1 MAAIPTHGARFYRAL
16 FASTFFIS
24 AVTVGGGYV
33 IIPLLKMKYVDEYG
47 WIDDKETLD
56 LVAIAQSM
64 PGIMAVNA
72 CVLMG
77 YRIAGLSGA
86 LTALAATILP
96 PLITLSLIAMAYD
109 AFASNPYIAMILKG
123 MQCGATALIVNVGI
137 DMMKKQLRKKL
148 LLPLAIIVA
157 TFVASYF
164 FHVNVM
170 LLIVIDGLLGLA
182 LMRGR
187 EYD

>member
-1 MAAIPTHGARFYRAL
+1 MADYPTRGASFYRAL
-16 FASTFFIS
+16 FTSTFFIS

-33 IIPLLKMKYVDEYG
+33 IIPLLREKYVTEYG
-47 WIDDKETLD
+47 WLNDKETLD

-64 PGIMAVNA
+64 PGVMAVNA

-86 LTALAATILP
+86 LTALAATALP
-96 PLITLSLIAMAYD
+96 PLITLSAISMAYD
-109 AFASNPYIAMILKG
+109 AFASNPYVAMLLKG

-137 DMMKKQLRKKL
+137 DMVRKQIRKKL

-164 FHVNVM
+164 YDVNIM